1 LLEQVASGL
10 WVVTSPLRFLG
21 IEVGTRM
28 TVVRLEGGELLLHSP
43 IAASD
48 ALRRE
53 LDALGRVR
61 YVIAPNRFHHLYAG
75 DYAQAYPESRLF
87 VAPGLERKRRDL
99 VIDSV
104 LCDEAPA
111 GWADELQQLV
121 FRGFPLA
128 NEVVFFHPSTR
139 TLILSDLAFNI
150 DATSPPMTRGF
161 FRILRAYERFG
172 PSLMERLGIRDRAA
186 ARESLHRILAWD
198 FDRVIV
204 AHGKVLDRGGR
215 EALRTGYA
223 WLLHAPGSG

>member
-1 LLEQVASGL
+1 
-10 WVVTSPLRFLG
+10 
-21 IEVGTRM
+21 M

-128 NEVVFFHPSTR
+128 RSGGG
-139 TLILSDLAFNI
+139 S
-150 DATSPPMTRGF
+150 
-161 FRILRAYERFG
+161 RIAASHSRVGLR
-172 PSLMERLGIRDRAA
+172 PRDRG
-186 ARESLHRILAWD
+186 ARKGPRPRRS
-198 FDRVIV
+198 
-204 AHGKVLDRGGR
+204 
-215 EALRTGYA
+215 
-223 WLLHAPGSG
+223 